1 MVTGRRN
8 WKVETA
14 TPEMCPRESPE
25 KICVPRQQRLTLRV
39 HTHEKPGNEKSKE
52 KTGRTDSAQ
61 SRVVLVG
68 TEVDF
73 SH

>member
-39 HTHEKPGNEKSKE
+39 HTHVRNREMTKE